1 MIIFFGISFRAI
13 IPAAAKI
20 PDCLIPP
27 PKALRL
33 NLAFSINSFL
43 PQSNEPDGADKPLER
58 QKDTES
64 TSLVSSATLLF
75 NAVAALNILAP
86 ST

>member
-1 MIIFFGISFRAI
+1 MILFGISSKAI

-20 PDCLIPP
+20 PDCLSPP
-27 PKALRL
+27 PRALRL

-43 PQSNEPDGADKPLER
+43 PHSNEPDGADKPLER

-64 TSLVSSATLLF
+64 TSS
-75 NAVAALNILAP
+75 
-86 ST
+86 